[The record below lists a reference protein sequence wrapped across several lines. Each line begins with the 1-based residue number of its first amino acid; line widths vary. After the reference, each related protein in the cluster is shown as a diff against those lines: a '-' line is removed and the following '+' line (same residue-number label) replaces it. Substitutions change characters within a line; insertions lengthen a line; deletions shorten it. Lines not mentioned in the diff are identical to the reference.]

1 MRPLPLCL
9 KLSEHFF
16 NCLERGINVLLSVG
30 CRQIPAAVR
39 EQVNATL
46 QHRLNKKVP
55 HLEIRIQS
63 VAIVQHASTPG
74 KTNVKCRTD
83 AIDQTWNFLFGSQP
97 GDAGLQL
104 FATLVKLLHSPAS
117 LRGEH
122 PESRVGCGKGNGMAV
137 ECSRV
142 DHALLRNQ
150 IHDSF
155 APRHRADWKT
165 CSQGFAQDRKI
176 RRNVKKALGSPERRA
191 KAGDHLIKDQDDF
204 VALRE
209 APHFLEIT
217 WDGEEAATIAQYW
230 FRDDGRDFVAV
241 LPKGGFEDVRVIPRQ
256 HVDVPKQRPALSFR
270 SGYNP
275 AAPRLVVRGMI
286 A

>member
-1 MRPLPLCL
+1 MRPPPMCS

-39 EQVNATL
+39 EQVNAAF
-46 QHRLNKKVP
+46 QHRLNKMVP
-55 HLEIRIQS
+55 HLEIEIQS

-74 KTNVKCRTD
+74 KTNVKGRTD

-104 FATLVKLLHSPAS
+104 FAKLVKPLHSPAS
-117 LRGEH
+117 VRGKH
-122 PESRVGCGKGNGMAV
+122 PESSVGCGEGNGMAV

-155 APRHRADWKT
+155 AARHRADRKT
-165 CSQGFAQDRKI
+165 CSQGFPQYREVRCNA
-176 RRNVKKALGSPERRA
+176 KKALGSPERRA
-191 KAGDHLIKDQDDF
+191 
-204 VALRE
+204 
-209 APHFLEIT
+209 
-217 WDGEEAATIAQYW
+217 
-230 FRDDGRDFVAV
+230 
-241 LPKGGFEDVRVIPRQ
+241 
-256 HVDVPKQRPALSFR
+256 
-270 SGYNP
+270 
-275 AAPRLVVRGMI
+275 
-286 A
+286 